1 MARLIVSDHERAF
14 AGRRDAPRFSLML
27 RAAKLLSPNGEYAC
41 VVRDVSR
48 TGVKLRLF
56 HAAPPDE
63 FCLLELANGERFPM
77 QRMWSADVNAGFR
90 FAQPIDVE
98 AFIAEPDHFERRPIR
113 LAIESPAV
121 LTSERRELAAVLVN
135 LSQQGACVELGQQ
148 LAPGQQVRLDLPG
161 VPLRIGHVRW
171 RKGFAHGLVFQNGWR
186 LDELAAHALTLQ
198 PFGVREDSGKVNGG
212 RDLRRYA

>member
-1 MARLIVSDHERAF
+1 MASLIVSDSEREF
-14 AGRRDAPRFSLML
+14 AGMRDAPRFSLML
-27 RAAKLLSPNGEYAC
+27 RAAKLLSPSGEYAC
-41 VVRDVSR
+41 IVRDVSR

-56 HAAPPDE
+56 HPAPPDE
-63 FCLLELANGERFPM
+63 FCLLELANGERYAM

-98 AFIAEPDHFERRPIR
+98 SFIAEPNAFERRPIR
-113 LAIESPAV
+113 LAIDCPAV
-121 LTSERRELAAVLVN
+121 LTSQRRDMAANLIN
-135 LSQQGACVELGQQ
+135 LSQQGACVELGVQ

-161 VPLRIGHVRW
+161 VPARIGHVRW

-198 PFGVREDSGKVNGG
+198 PFTSEDSGK
-212 RDLRRYA
+212 RLRRSA